1 MIMNNTISIV
11 AIILFITL
19 CLTLY
24 VYFDLASKIQQF
36 QRDRLRHIMNLEN
49 EIKIQSENLLER
61 QVCSENLQNCSS
73 QLDKNNKVISEIR
86 NALHYDINNN

>member
-24 VYFDLASKIQQF
+24 VYFDLASKMQQF
-36 QRDRLRHIMNLEN
+36 QHDRLKHIVNVEN

-61 QVCSENLQNCSS
+61 QVCSENLQKCSS
-73 QLDKNNKVISEIR
+73 QLDVNNKVISEIR
-86 NALHYDINNN
+86 NALHSATNNS

>member
-24 VYFDLASKIQQF
+24 VYFDLASKMQQF
-36 QRDRLRHIMNLEN
+36 QRDRLRHIVNVEQEVRL
-49 EIKIQSENLLER
+49 QSENLIER
-61 QVCSENLQNCSS
+61 QICSENLQTCSS
-73 QLDKNNKVISEIR
+73 KLDVHNKVINDIR
-86 NALHYDINNN
+86 NALQYATNNS